1 MKERPII
8 FSAPMVLAILAGAK
22 TQTRRLLRPQPEDR
36 CPLIKEWG
44 AAFRNYAPHEAALGN
59 VKMADGSWG
68 RVQCPYGRPG
78 DRLWVRENFYQDGQW
93 SLRLGCE
100 PDDPRGGFW
109 SATSR
114 VIYAADGTPLP
125 DPIPGNQ
132 WRSRPSIHMPRWA
145 SRITLEITDV
155 RLEQVQDI
163 SGMDA
168 KREGVSVPAH
178 IPEDGADLDYAR
190 RGFRRLWEEIHGEG
204 SWDANPWVWVIEFKK
219 LGSGDD

>member
-8 FSAPMVLAILAGAK
+8 FRAEMVRAILAGTK
-22 TQTRRLLRPQPEDR
+22 TQTRRIVKPRHMATV
-36 CPLIKEWG
+36 G
-44 AAFRNYAPHEAALGN
+44 AEQFPILAMYPC
-59 VKMADGSWG
+59 GS
-68 RVQCPYGRPG
+68 PG

-100 PDDPRGGFW
+100 PDDPHGGFW
-109 SATSR
+109 SGTSR

-155 RLEQVQDI
+155 RLEQLQDI
-163 SGMDA
+163 SEADA
-168 KREGVSVPAH
+168 VAEGCKP
-178 IPEDGADLDYAR
+178 IRPELVQDGLIVRPGRSAVEE
-190 RGFRRLWEEIHGEG
+190 FRLVWEEIHGEG
-204 SWDANPWVWVIEFKK
+204 SWEKNPWVWVIEFKR
-219 LGSGDD
+219 LDQQEQE